1 MLRPSCPALS
11 TCQSHGPL
19 SLLSPRLSFQP
30 THQSPMGPYSFAASV
45 GSSVQALTAV
55 WKLESVSAAHSV
67 LREVV
72 QAFAMLVERRAKT
85 TAKFVYF
92 MTVVIGEG
100 VGGRGELSYEL
111 GNAWRAMHGGIISL
125 MRKTLQKI
133 YCTAYCTAYC
143 VGECRSF
150 DWVFVG
156 QLDTIH
162 LTCSPPRMIQRCP
175 PHPIHTCCAHLVVK

>member
-1 MLRPSCPALS
+1 
-11 TCQSHGPL
+11 
-19 SLLSPRLSFQP
+19 
-30 THQSPMGPYSFAASV
+30 MGPYSFAASV

-111 GNAWRAMHGGIISL
+111 GNAWRAMHGGQCMEGNAWRAMHGGQCMEGNAWRNHLFDAQDSTEDLLYSILYSIL
-125 MRKTLQKI
+125 
-133 YCTAYCTAYC
+133 
-143 VGECRSF
+143 CR
-150 DWVFVG
+150 
-156 QLDTIH
+156 
-162 LTCSPPRMIQRCP
+162 
-175 PHPIHTCCAHLVVK
+175 